1 MQILEMNKIFTRR
14 VKAKVQALLLSDN
27 WKRMKSNK
35 SILSRDSH
43 QTKKKSKKRPVK
55 SPKRMIKT
63 HLK

>member
-43 QTKKKSKKRPVK
+43 QTNKKSKKRPVK